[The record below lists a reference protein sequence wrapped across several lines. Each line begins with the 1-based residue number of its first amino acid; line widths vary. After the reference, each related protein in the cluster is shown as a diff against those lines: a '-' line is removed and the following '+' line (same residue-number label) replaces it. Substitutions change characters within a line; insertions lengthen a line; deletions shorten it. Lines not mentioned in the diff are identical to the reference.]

1 MQRRRIWLRHGVAH
15 RLVHDNLLLGMV
27 FAHRL
32 HPVRCIPVR
41 PMRKLS
47 HTRAK
52 RLVDLIA
59 LPLCEQRNK
68 IPAAAV
74 VHGLVV

>member
-1 MQRRRIWLRHGVAH
+1 MGAAATNMTASYGVAH

-59 LPLCEQRNK
+59 LLFT
-68 IPAAAV
+68 
-74 VHGLVV
+74 L

>member
-1 MQRRRIWLRHGVAH
+1 MRAAATNMTASYGVAH
-15 RLVHDNLLLGMV
+15 RLVHDNLLFGMV

-47 HTRAK
+47 HTRAN

-59 LPLCEQRNK
+59 LLFT
-68 IPAAAV
+68 
-74 VHGLVV
+74 L